1 MNEDIVAQF
10 KVEGQP
16 AFPTEDTEN
25 DNSADSPSGE
35 KTNIDQT
42 QSQEGG
48 QNSGGKQDDDE
59 GKDKSR
65 GFADDPRWIER
76 EKDWKER
83 FNTQE
88 QRHTEELQQLR
99 EEFMGK
105 SNKNDITPEDIP
117 SWFGGDADQWKEF
130 CDYNGKLI
138 KEAQEG
144 AIKMITSKSEEDQK
158 RIDEA
163 TKYFQDTVTEIESDK
178 SVNPQGEKIDR
189 NKLLKFVLDNDLVD
203 SQGRWNY
210 RAGFLMMKGSA
221 INNSNIQDKKK
232 IAGAS
237 MGGNKADAKQPNITT
252 SEDFKKPGSRPW

>member
-1 MNEDIVAQF
+1 MNEDIAAQF

-16 AFPTEDTEN
+16 AFPIENTEN

-35 KTNIDQT
+35 KTDIDQT
-42 QSQEGG
+42 QSPEGE
-48 QNSGGKQDDDE
+48 QNSGGKKDDDDE

-76 EKDWKER
+76 EKNWKDR

-88 QRHTEELQQLR
+88 QRHTEEIQQLR
-99 EEFMGK
+99 EEFVGGSK
-105 SNKNDITPEDIP
+105 NKEITPEQIP

-130 CDYNGKLI
+130 CDYNGNLI

-163 TKYFQDTVTEIESDK
+163 TTYFQDTVSEIEIDK
-178 SVNPQGEKIDR
+178 SINPQGEKIDR

-210 RAGFLMMKGSA
+210 RAGFLMMKGPV
-221 INNSNIQDKKK
+221 NNSNIQDKKK

-237 MGGNKADAKQPNITT
+237 MGGNKADSKQPNITT
-252 SEDFKKPGSRPW
+252 SEDFKKPGARPW